1 MLTRL
6 ENQLSVAHHFKYL
19 WRTPGPGGCATD
31 ISPLKYISVAH
42 VPGAPQKVQLS
53 VAHRAACATEMC
65 GLGVTLAYSVAHG
78 AACATDIGAPQ
89 KFWAMRHRYLEM
101 NFFLVLYKYRYIQYT
116 IVIHI
121 YTDIMLNLTGK

>member
-1 MLTRL
+1 M
-6 ENQLSVAHHFKYL
+6 AHHFGYL
-19 WRTPGPGGCATD
+19 WRTPGPAGCATE

-53 VAHRAACATEMC
+53 VAH
-65 GLGVTLAYSVAHG
+65 L

-89 KFWAMRHRYLEM
+89 KFCAMRHRYLKM
-101 NFFLVLYKYRYIQYT
+101 KYFFWAVQIQVYT

-121 YTDIMLNLTGK
+121 YTDILLNLTGK

>member
-1 MLTRL
+1 M
-6 ENQLSVAHHFKYL
+6 AHHFKYL

-42 VPGAPQKVQLS
+42 VPGAPQKVQIS

-65 GLGVTLAYSVAHG
+65 GLGVTLAHSVAHG

-101 NFFLVLYKYRYIQYT
+101 NFFFGAVQIQVYTIYNSYTYLYRYN
-116 IVIHI
+116 VKF
-121 YTDIMLNLTGK
+121 DK

>member
-1 MLTRL
+1 M
-6 ENQLSVAHHFKYL
+6 AHHFKYL

-42 VPGAPQKVQLS
+42 VPGAPQKLQLS

-65 GLGVTLAYSVAHG
+65 GLGVSLAHSVAHG